1 MLTRIELKTFKC
13 FADQALPLTPL
24 TLLSGTN
31 ASGKSS
37 ILQALALLH
46 QTMREHEWSRRLM
59 LNGTVL
65 RLGTVL
71 DVVDK
76 VNGRRGFE
84 ILLEHDEVTY
94 HWAFEGE
101 KEHLSLALTQVAVSG
116 CEPVPQDRVPITLLR
131 HLLPVN
137 ADGGM
142 AAPDEGGGALPVAR
156 ILRNLHYITA
166 ERVGPRE
173 TYPLVDPAIGAVVG
187 PTGEFTAGL
196 LHLKKEERVAET
208 LILTGET
215 PTLLGQVKLRMQQ
228 FFPGSDL
235 QVTPIPAANAV
246 SLGLRTSP
254 ETDFHRP
261 MHVGFGLTQILPILV
276 ACLSA
281 RPGDLILIENPE
293 VHLHPFGQAMMG
305 QFLAQVAQAGVQVIM
320 ETHSDHVLNG
330 VRRAV
335 KAGMKP
341 EAVTLYFLRPRQADR
356 TQMVSPRLDAD
367 GNVDHWPDG
376 FFDQFDKDM
385 NHFAGWD

>member
-1 MLTRIELKTFKC
+1 MLTRIDLKTFKC
-13 FADQALPLTPL
+13 FADLALPLAPL

-37 ILQALALLH
+37 ILQALVLLH

-84 ILLEHDEVTY
+84 IMLEHADVAH
-94 HWAFEGE
+94 HWMFEGE
-101 KEHLSLALTQVAVSG
+101 KEHLSFALTSVAISG
-116 CEPVPQDRVPITLLR
+116 CETVSADQVPITLLR
-131 HLLPVN
+131 HLLPTKG
-137 ADGGM
+137 DGGM

-156 ILRNLHYITA
+156 MLRNLHYITA

-196 LHLKKEERVAET
+196 LHLKKEERVADT
-208 LILTGET
+208 LFQLGET
-215 PTLLGQVKLRMQQ
+215 PTLLGQVKLRMTQ

-235 QVTPIPAANAV
+235 QVTPVTGANAV

-281 RPGDLILIENPE
+281 KPGDLILIENPE
-293 VHLHPFGQAMMG
+293 VHLHPYGQSMMG
-305 QFLAQVAQAGVQVIM
+305 QFLADVAQAGVQVIM

-341 EAVTLYFLRPRQADR
+341 ENVAIYFLQPRQVDR
-356 TQMVSPRLDAD
+356 PQVISPRVDTMGNLDY
-367 GNVDHWPDG
+367 WPDG

-385 NHFAGWD
+385 NHFAEWN